1 MCRGFAFLLA
11 LKSSLHLQVYYRSV
25 QIRGGLKP
33 QSLCPDLDA
42 TFSKFRFLIVL
53 TKDYRGVYK
62 IQVQSHISWVWK
74 HNTLVQALFPGVF
87 HKANL
92 FSRLLVGW
100 QRGGASHGFWDCFGF
115 FFQKRKEI

>member
-33 QSLCPDLDA
+33 QSFCPDLGA
-42 TFSKFRFLIVL
+42 TFSKFRFLIML

-62 IQVQSHISWVWK
+62 IQVGSHISGVWT
-74 HNTLVQALFPGVF
+74 HNTLVRALFPGVF
-87 HKANL
+87 HKADL
-92 FSRLLVGW
+92 FSRLLVSW
-100 QRGGASHGFWDCFGF
+100 QRGRASHGFGGIGGF
-115 FFQKRKEI
+115 FQMRKEI